1 MAGIKD
7 SRYTAV
13 IKENSTCAVI
23 VAHPDDETL
32 WCGGLILMH
41 PDVKW
46 TIVTLCRK
54 SDPDRAPKFFKALEI
69 LNASGNMGDLDDG
82 PDQLPLDEQEVQ
94 DAIMNLLGTDK
105 FDYIITHSTE
115 GEYTRH
121 LRHEETAKAVLKL
134 WNSDRLQTEQILSFA
149 YEDGD
154 KKYLPRP
161 CLNADLAIEL
171 PDNIWQQKFKI
182 ITQIYGFSEDSFEAG
197 TTPKQEAFWRFRA
210 AC

>member
-1 MAGIKD
+1 MSTAYIK
-7 SRYTAV
+7 
-13 IKENSTCAVI
+13 KNSSCAVI

-32 WCGGLILMH
+32 WCGGLMLMH

-46 TIVTLCRK
+46 TVVTICRK
-54 SDPDRAPKFFKALEI
+54 SDFDRLPKFN
-69 LNASGNMGDLDDG
+69 NAMKVFGAKGIMGDLDDG
-82 PDQLPLDEQEVQ
+82 PDQLPLNEQEVQ
-94 DAIMNLLGTDK
+94 EAIMNLLGANK
-105 FDYIITHSTE
+105 FGLILTHSTS

-121 LRHEETAKAVLKL
+121 IRHEETAKAVLKL
-134 WNSDRLQTEQILSFA
+134 WNLDKLQAEQVWSFA

-161 CLNADLAIEL
+161 CSDSDFLIDL
-171 PDNIWQQKFKI
+171 PDKIWQRKYEI
-182 ITQIYGFSEDSFEAG
+182 ITKIYGFNEDSFEAR

>member
-1 MAGIKD
+1 MKD
-7 SRYTAV
+7 SKDITY
-13 IKENSTCAVI
+13 IKENSSCAVI

-54 SDPDRAPKFFKALEI
+54 SDSERVPKFHKAMKTFGAKGI
-69 LNASGNMGDLDDG
+69 MGDFDDG
-82 PDQLPLDEQEVQ
+82 PDQIPLNEKDVQ
-94 DAIMNLLGTDK
+94 DAIMDLLPADK
-105 FDYIITHSTE
+105 FDLILTHSIS
-115 GEYTRH
+115 GEYVRH

-134 WNSDRLQTEQILSFA
+134 WNSGRLQTEQIWSFA
-149 YEDGD
+149 YEDGG

-161 CLNADLAIEL
+161 CYDADLTIKL
-171 PDNIWQQKFKI
+171 PDKIWRQKFKI
-182 ITQIYGFSEDSFEAG
+182 ITQIYGFSEDSFEAR
-197 TTPKQEAFWRFRA
+197 TTPKQEAFWQFKP

>member
-1 MAGIKD
+1 
-7 SRYTAV
+7 
-13 IKENSTCAVI
+13 
-23 VAHPDDETL
+23 
-32 WCGGLILMH
+32 MH

-54 SDPDRAPKFFKALEI
+54 SDSERSPKFHKVVKTFGARGI
-69 LNASGNMGDLDDG
+69 MGDLDDG

-94 DAIMNLLGTDK
+94 DAIMNLLGANK
-105 FDYIITHSTE
+105 FDIIITHSTS

-134 WNSDRLQTEQILSFA
+134 WNSDRLQTEQIWSFA

-161 CLNADLAIEL
+161 YPDTDLNIKL
-171 PDNIWQQKFKI
+171 PDKIWQQKFKI
-182 ITQIYGFSEDSFEAG
+182 ITQIYGFSEDSFEAR